1 MEFMSCIMGSESEEC
16 APDGLKSKFER
27 IYHILKTE
35 VKNFAPKWIAFIWIG
50 AWATGYRSSNIFKR
64 NSDVDHGKS

>member
-1 MEFMSCIMGSESEEC
+1 MSCIMGSESEEC

-50 AWATGYRSSNIFKR
+50 A
-64 NSDVDHGKS
+64 